1 MIHSANVLPIISSH
15 ARENEYHFFRF
26 LKNMIKHV
34 FLVQSFN
41 DKNETYRT
49 YETRTPSEFTYVTW
63 NMKDGIYLRLATES
77 FLGLREVESSDDI
90 SGQSVEPSLRRG
102 CRSACEHD
110 FGDIARAGQALH
122 KLKCSSV
129 CYFYMRPFPEVLFSN
144 FSRCRC
150 PLLYGAKLR
159 RRPGLVQSR
168 WFDGE
173 VYGERESV
181 MPNAPGRP
189 FSAYLRGSP
198 DLSCRFRII

>member
-1 MIHSANVLPIISSH
+1 MI
-15 ARENEYHFFRF
+15 R
-26 LKNMIKHV
+26 HV
-34 FLVQSFN
+34 FLVQPFN
-41 DKNETYRT
+41 YKNEKYRT

-77 FLGLREVESSDDI
+77 FLGLRAVESSDDI

-144 FSRCRC
+144 FLAVDVRCCTARN
-150 PLLYGAKLR
+150 YGGDQVSYNPDDLMEKCT
-159 RRPGLVQSR
+159 VS
-168 WFDGE
+168 
-173 VYGERESV
+173 
-181 MPNAPGRP
+181 
-189 FSAYLRGSP
+189 GSP
-198 DLSCRFRII
+198 SCPMLRDALSQLTSEVPWILSCG